1 MDENFFGQKGVFF
14 LTLTGLLVATW
25 GAAYKVGN
33 DVANEY
39 IKSLETRCKE
49 YEELSKYDFLESIKN
64 MNKASQELKKYI
76 EDINNYSESK
86 KMYDSIIVK
95 YDTLKSDFNLLKEI
109 SDKQMEKI
117 EKQEV
122 IISNLILKPKI
133 VFLKEGESSDLENGK
148 VTFGLKTIF
157 TDFIAITINN
167 GEKTIY
173 TGHKV
178 TCVTELAIYDII
190 VTKITREG
198 VEFKIFVKKK

>member
-1 MDENFFGQKGVFF
+1 MDDKYF
-14 LTLTGLLVATW
+14 LQIGMLFVALI
-25 GAAYKVGN
+25 GAVGPIYELGYKAGN
-33 DVANEY
+33 DVASER
-39 IKSLETRCKE
+39 IKYLEIKCKE
-49 YEELSKYDFLESIKN
+49 YEELSKYDFLENIKN
-64 MNKASQELKKYI
+64 MNKASQELKKYL

-148 VTFGLKTIF
+148 VTFGLRTIVGSF
-157 TDFIAITINN
+157 VAITINN
-167 GEKTIY
+167 EEKNIY
-173 TGHKV
+173 TGHKF
-178 TCVTELAIYDII
+178 TYQTELAIYDII

>member
-1 MDENFFGQKGVFF
+1 MDDKYF
-14 LTLTGLLVATW
+14 LQIGMLFVALI
-25 GAAYKVGN
+25 GAVGPIYELGYKAGN
-33 DVANEY
+33 DVASER
-39 IKSLETRCKE
+39 IKYLEIKCKE
-49 YEELSKYDFLESIKN
+49 YEELSKYDFLENIKN
-64 MNKASQELKKYI
+64 MNKASQELKKYL

-95 YDTLKSDFNLLKEI
+95 YDTLKSDFDLLKEI

-148 VTFGLKTIF
+148 LIFGLRTIVGSF
-157 TDFIAITINN
+157 VAITINN
-167 GEKTIY
+167 EEKNIY
-173 TGHKV
+173 TGHKF
-178 TCVTELAIYDII
+178 TYQTELAIYDII